1 MRSAFP
7 ETANFSI
14 WTASCS
20 PDGGPYEAESY
31 GTLMTGCLMS
41 GGPYIIP
48 NVRVDAR
55 CIRDNN
61 LQGGAFRGYG
71 INQAAISIETALDEM
86 PKARHRPLCAAEG
99 RNAVYPGSYS
109 VGGEL
114 LESSMGMHDTIDLCE
129 RRSKRR

>member
-1 MRSAFP
+1 M
-7 ETANFSI
+7 FS
-14 WTASCS
+14 
-20 PDGGPYEAESY
+20 DGGPYEAESY

-71 INQAAISIETALDEM
+71 INQAAISIETGARRNGR
-86 PKARHRPLCAAEG
+86 KARHRSL
-99 RNAVYPGSYS
+99 
-109 VGGEL
+109 
-114 LESSMGMHDTIDLCE
+114 
-129 RRSKRR
+129 

>member
-1 MRSAFP
+1 M
-7 ETANFSI
+7 FS
-14 WTASCS
+14 
-20 PDGGPYEAESY
+20 DGGPYEAESY

-71 INQAAISIETALDEM
+71 INQAAISRVTYPAKDAGRPGYLPAL
-86 PKARHRPLCAAEG
+86 AHQRCTLRFYLCFYNQAIW
-99 RNAVYPGSYS
+99 
-109 VGGEL
+109 
-114 LESSMGMHDTIDLCE
+114 HD
-129 RRSKRR
+129 